1 MLKIWGRKNS
11 INVQKVLWCCEELS
25 LPFERVDV
33 GGPFGGN
40 DEPCYLALNPT
51 GLVPTISDD
60 GFVLWESNAIVR
72 YLAASY
78 GAGTLSPEDPQARAE
93 ADKWMDF
100 QATTLWPNLRSVFL
114 SLMRTPPEERDGN
127 LIEVSRKRAEEAF
140 AVLDAH
146 LKGRDYVGGSSPST
160 GDIPLGAAAYRWFE
174 LEIRRPSMPS
184 LEAWYERL
192 RGRPAY
198 RANVMLPLS

>member
-11 INVQKVLWCCEELS
+11 VNVQKVLWCCEELG
-25 LPFERVDV
+25 LHFERVDV

-40 DEPCYLALNPT
+40 DEPWYLKLNPT

-72 YLAASY
+72 YLAARY
-78 GAGTLSPEDPQARAE
+78 GVGTLWPEDPTARAE

-100 QATTLWPNLRSVFL
+100 QATILWPNLRPVFL
-114 SLMRTPPEERDGN
+114 SLMRTPPQEREGN
-127 LIEVSRKRAEEAF
+127 MVEASRKRAEEAF
-140 AVLDAH
+140 AVLDTY
-146 LKGRDYVGGSSPST
+146 LNGQDYVGGSSPNI
-160 GDIPLGAAAYRWFE
+160 GDIPLGAAVYRWFE

-184 LEAWYERL
+184 LETWYERL
-192 RGRPAY
+192 RDRPAY
-198 RANVMLPLS
+198 QATVMLPLS